1 MEPMSVENPFSGHNL
16 SRPIHG
22 VAFMRRLV
30 LVIAAFFVLGSS
42 TAVLAQTH
50 SALAPADQYFG
61 RMKMSILGI
70 RNSIKDLD
78 YRASGGDQGDATH
91 VYDKLVLV
99 EDALRDWQSRYPHD
113 TWLPRYT
120 HDLAMVYRKLPLEEA
135 HVRSNDLF
143 DILHSRYGNSEYAES
158 SRF

>member
-1 MEPMSVENPFSGHNL
+1 
-16 SRPIHG
+16 
-22 VAFMRRLV
+22 MRRLV

-42 TAVLAQTH
+42 TAVFAQNH

-61 RMKMSILGI
+61 RLKMSILGI

-78 YRASGGDQGDATH
+78 YRASGGDQSDAVH

-99 EDALRDWQSRYPHD
+99 EDALRDWQSRYPRD

-120 HDLAMVYRKLPLEEA
+120 HELAMVYRKLPLEEA
-135 HVRSNDLF
+135 RVRSNDLF
-143 DILHSRYGNSEYAES
+143 GLLSTRYANSEYGTS
-158 SRF
+158 SRY